1 MVQDLETY
9 KTQGTII
16 RSKEQIILNEEK
28 PTKYFFL
35 QENQKQNKK
44 HIKIIINEQR
54 ETLQENSE
62 ILKECKTHFQKIY
75 KKQETCEKTQD
86 KLLQNITKNIT
97 ENQNTNFSGEIQ
109 ISEIKE
115 AIFNM
120 ENRKSPGIDRFYKH
134 THRII

>member
-1 MVQDLETY
+1 MKKNLQNIFSY
-9 KTQGTII
+9 KKI
-16 RSKEQIILNEEK
+16 K
-28 PTKYFFL
+28 
-35 QENQKQNKK
+35 NKIK
-44 HIKIIINEQR
+44 NTKIIINEQR